1 MKLHSSCR
9 IGAGITRCLLGLE
22 SSDDERHSQKGSALD
37 YMERLRR
44 LTINAPNGTGLTFC
58 ANDADELDARTAA
71 LVRVAALVAVGGA
84 NPSYG
89 ELVDQAVSAGASAA
103 EIVGVLVDVASV
115 VGLPAVVSAAPKV
128 ALALGYDADDFF
140 DEPFEE

>member
-1 MKLHSSCR
+1 M
-9 IGAGITRCLLGLE
+9 
-22 SSDDERHSQKGSALD
+22 D

-44 LTINAPNGTGLTFC
+44 LTINAPNGAGLTFC
-58 ANDADELDARTAA
+58 AGDADELDPRSAA
-71 LVRVAALVAVGGA
+71 LVRIAALVAVGGA

-89 ELVDQAVSAGASAA
+89 ELVDAAVSAGASAA

-128 ALALGYDADDFF
+128 AMALGYDADDFF